1 MTASAEALQEALEIL
16 FQIAEGN
23 TTSNSRDREEGVKT
37 SERRAERDGK
47 SNGINERTRIQH
59 DDDNRI
65 EMERKEGESKQQKW
79 TLGDAQCFVGQM
91 HEDGMGIPCNEKE
104 AARMY
109 HLAVDNEHS
118 VTQCMLG
125 YFYDTGSLGLTKDL
139 RKAFDLYHL
148 AAAKINYVA
157 QYNLSLMYQV
167 IFPPPL
173 NNHFRFS
180 FSFFRFLFLVLVLF
194 MISWARRSINRMTR
208 RHWSISPS
216 QPARD
221 MHALSIRSG

>member
-1 MTASAEALQEALEIL
+1 MVQDYNMIASAEALQEALEIL

-79 TLGDAQCFVGQM
+79 TIGDAQCFVGQM

-148 AAAKINYVA
+148 AAAKNNYVA

-167 IFPPPL
+167 SFPSLSPLREILPLFVLIFPLSFLHSYNYPPPQTNL
-173 NNHFRFS
+173 LPLFVLIFS
-180 FSFFRFLFLVLVLF
+180 AFFSSFF
-194 MISWARRSINRMTR
+194 SYY
-208 RHWSISPS
+208 
-216 QPARD
+216 
-221 MHALSIRSG
+221 

>member
-79 TLGDAQCFVGQM
+79 TIGDAQCFVGQM

-148 AAAKINYVA
+148 AAAKNNYVA

-167 IFPPPL
+167 SFPSLSPLREILPLFVLIFPLSFLHSYNYPPPQTNL
-173 NNHFRFS
+173 LPLFVLIFS
-180 FSFFRFLFLVLVLF
+180 AFFSSFF
-194 MISWARRSINRMTR
+194 SYY
-208 RHWSISPS
+208 
-216 QPARD
+216 
-221 MHALSIRSG
+221 